1 MTTIYRKR
9 RRPTLRRA
17 LFVLALAAVLIAG
30 GYFLRAPLERLS
42 QGALSRLW
50 RGSDN
55 ASAGLFGVPAYFR
68 GIAALRAERDSL
80 KEELEASRAAV
91 LDRNLLYEENLMLK
105 ETMGRLAQPNALLAA
120 VLVRPPETPYDT
132 LILDVGEREQVSIGD
147 RVTAGGTMR
156 IGEIEEVYAHT
167 ARVRLYSAPGLSH
180 DAFLRGTI
188 PVRVEGQGG
197 GSLRAE
203 VPHDAEAKPGD
214 LVSLPGIEPN
224 FSLVV
229 EQVDDGRG
237 DSAATIYMRLSAN
250 PFAIRYAEVW
260 RSAYGR

>member
-1 MTTIYRKR
+1 MTTIYRER

-17 LFVLALAAVLIAG
+17 LSVLALAALLIAG
-30 GYFLRAPLERLS
+30 GYFLRGPLERAG
-42 QGALSRLW
+42 QGALMRLW

-55 ASAGLFGVPAYFR
+55 VSASLFGVPAYFR
-68 GIAALRAERDSL
+68 GIASLRAERDAL
-80 KEELEASRAAV
+80 QGELEASRAAV

-132 LILDVGEREQVSIGD
+132 LVLDVGEREQVSIGD

-180 DAFLRGTI
+180 DAFLRGEV
-188 PVRVEGQGG
+188 PVRVEGIGG

-203 VPHDAEAKPGD
+203 VPHDAEAKVGD

-224 FSLVV
+224 FSLMV

-237 DSAATIYMRLSAN
+237 DSAATVYLRLSAN